1 MELWIP
7 ITVLAAF
14 LQNAR
19 SVLQKHLKG
28 RLTTL
33 GAAYVRFLYALP
45 FSLVYLW
52 GLHEIGGMEM
62 PAISG
67 EFLMYCVLGGAS
79 QIIFTVLL
87 LYLFQFRNFA
97 VGTTYSKTEVF
108 QVAILGFLILGD
120 TVTMAAAAAI
130 ALAGFGVVVLSAGQ
144 TKVSLSTL
152 VAGVTEKPTLIG
164 LVCGAFLG
172 ASVVFFR
179 GAALSLQWESLAM
192 TAAFTLAVALVI
204 QTVCMGAYLAWKEP
218 QTLKDVF
225 VHWRWSSAVGAVG
238 MAGSIAWF
246 LAFTMQNA
254 AYVRALGQIELVFT
268 FLASIFFFKEK
279 VARLE
284 VIGIVLIVAAILIL
298 ILSRA

>member
-1 MELWIP
+1 M
-7 ITVLAAF
+7 
-14 LQNAR
+14 
-19 SVLQKHLKG
+19 
-28 RLTTL
+28 
-33 GAAYVRFLYALP
+33 
-45 FSLVYLW
+45 
-52 GLHEIGGMEM
+52 
-62 PAISG
+62 
-67 EFLMYCVLGGAS
+67 
-79 QIIFTVLL
+79 
-87 LYLFQFRNFA
+87 
-97 VGTTYSKTEVF
+97 
-108 QVAILGFLILGD
+108 
-120 TVTMAAAAAI
+120 
-130 ALAGFGVVVLSAGQ
+130 
-144 TKVSLSTL
+144 
-152 VAGVTEKPTLIG
+152 TEKPTLIG
-164 LVCGAFLG
+164 LACGAFLG

-279 VARLE
+279 VAKLE
-284 VIGIVLIVAAILIL
+284 VVGIVLIVLAILIL